1 MEMAVTRCAWAGYH
15 PLCRK
20 YHDKEWGVPLHV
32 DEKLF
37 EILILQGMQAG
48 LSWVTILKKRDAF
61 RNAFDQFD
69 YIKVA
74 EYGNDKVGE
83 LLDNAAI
90 IRNPLKINAAVGN
103 ARALLRV
110 REEFGTFA
118 EYIWDFVDRKPLQN
132 AWKTFEEL
140 PAKTAL
146 AETISK
152 DLKRRGF
159 RFVGPTIIY
168 AHMQA
173 TGMVNDHTTDCF
185 RHREISNLSLSR

>member
-1 MEMAVTRCAWAGYH
+1 MEIAVTRCVWAGYH
-15 PLCRK
+15 PLCQK
-20 YHDKEWGVPLHV
+20 YHDQEWGVPLHV
-32 DEKLF
+32 DQKLF
-37 EILILQGMQAG
+37 EFLVLQGMQAG
-48 LSWVTILKKRDAF
+48 LSWITILKKRDAF
-61 RNAFDQFD
+61 RDAFDQFD
-69 YIKVA
+69 YNNVA
-74 EYGNDKVGE
+74 EYGNDKIRE

-90 IRNPLKINAAVGN
+90 IRNALKINAAVDN

-110 REEFGTFA
+110 REEYGTFD

-159 RFVGPTIIY
+159 RFVGPTIVY

-185 RHREISNLSLSR
+185 RHREISNLTSSR

>member
-1 MEMAVTRCAWAGYH
+1 MRAAVTRCVWAGFH

-20 YHDKEWGVPLHV
+20 YHDTEWGVPLHA
-32 DEKLF
+32 DKKLF
-37 EILILQGMQAG
+37 EFLVLQGMQAG
-48 LSWVTILKKRDAF
+48 LSWVTILKKRRALRD
-61 RNAFDQFD
+61 AFDQFD
-69 YIKVA
+69 YDKVA
-74 EYGNDKVGE
+74 EYGNDKIRE
-83 LLDNAAI
+83 LLDNPGI
-90 IRNPLKINAAVGN
+90 IRNPLKINAARDN

-110 REEFGTFA
+110 REEFGTFD

-132 AWKTFEEL
+132 AWKAFEDL

-159 RFVGPTIIY
+159 RFVGPTIVY

-185 RHREISNLSLSR
+185 RHGEIGSLGSSR